1 MEFLH
6 LIKTRIIAYV
16 QIRKQSNRCFYS
28 AITKIDQIPQY
39 MRIIAQFYVYKNTI
53 LYLDGI
59 YKDGLGIYFK

>member
-1 MEFLH
+1 
-6 LIKTRIIAYV
+6 
-16 QIRKQSNRCFYS
+16 
-28 AITKIDQIPQY
+28 